1 MTDWENY
8 FSNVILERGY
18 DYFEMNTVE
27 IINASNKSIDA
38 KVIGSDAYDV
48 RINFKNRE
56 IKSM

>member
-8 FSNVILERGY
+8 FSNIILERGY

-27 IINASNKSIDA
+27 IINASNRSIDA

-48 RINFKNRE
+48 NQL
-56 IKSM
+56 